1 MRLSIETISAIVTL
15 GLIPVIKFF
24 MKWNQAN
31 KEKAHKQA
39 IAEAVADALKEKKD
53 DDKPRSCTR
62 SQ

>member
-1 MRLSIETISAIVTL
+1 MRLSIETVSAIVTL

-39 IAEAVADALKEKKD
+39 IAEVVADALKEKKD
-53 DDKPRSCTR
+53 DDKP
-62 SQ
+62 